1 MGYWSDYFG
10 DSNPFS
16 WAAGKVGD
24 FFGGLADNLS
34 GRQGERQFEEQM
46 AFEREKYEYQ
56 KQMEQTQMQ
65 REDTAY
71 QRAASDMRSAGLN
84 PLTGVN
90 PSQAQG
96 TGVSAG
102 NASPTAS
109 NSNNVLGLIMS
120 LVTKKMDLKQS
131 SSIALQ
137 QLKEQNRHNAAME
150 TLTSQLG
157 NRNATIGERNATS
170 GERGVAVQEQRAQSQ
185 GAVDAATVKKIV
197 EETVAEQRHND
208 YYSSGLGKGLD
219 ESSSSVV
226 KEAKEASNAVQA
238 ALQEAQDTSKK
249 NEQLQRNA
257 RNAWIHQ
264 SGTAKSP
271 WVGKFQY
278 FMLGS
283 PVGDVKVTS
292 KKPTLRF
299 FPDENVWKVYT
310 ADGWKRASPED
321 FRP

>member
-24 FFGGLADNLS
+24 FFGGVVDNLS

-120 LVTKKMDLKQS
+120 LVTKKMDLQQS
-131 SSIALQ
+131 GAIAAQ
-137 QLKEQNRHNAAME
+137 QLAEQSRHNTAME

-170 GERGVAVQEQRAQSQ
+170 GERGVTVQEQRAQSQ
-185 GAVDAATVKKIV
+185 GAVDSATVRKIV
-197 EETVAEQRHND
+197 EDTVAQQRHNK
-208 YYSSGLGKGLD
+208 YYTEGAGKGTD
-219 ESSSSVV
+219 ESATNAQKEIQGIANTLSEASESAKDVADANKLSSNPRVKDLAREMFIKDKGFGKVRGSVVWAGTPYYVKLQYLQKASKALNSSKSSS
-226 KEAKEASNAVQA
+226 AHS
-238 ALQEAQDTSKK
+238 
-249 NEQLQRNA
+249 
-257 RNAWIHQ
+257 
-264 SGTAKSP
+264 
-271 WVGKFQY
+271 VG
-278 FMLGS
+278 
-283 PVGDVKVTS
+283 
-292 KKPTLRF
+292 R
-299 FPDENVWKVYT
+299 
-310 ADGWKRASPED
+310 
-321 FRP
+321 